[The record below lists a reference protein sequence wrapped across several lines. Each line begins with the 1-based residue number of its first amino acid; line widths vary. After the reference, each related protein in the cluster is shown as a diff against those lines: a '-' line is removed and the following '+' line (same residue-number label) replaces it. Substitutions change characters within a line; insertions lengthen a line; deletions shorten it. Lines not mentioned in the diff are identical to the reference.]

1 MRQALFALAAALCA
15 EAGTI
20 TGVVLEHTSNRPL
33 ARTLVRL
40 EPVPDARAGKL
51 ETFTLRSGRSG
62 QFAFPAVA
70 PGMYFLTAVRGG
82 YFPAAYGQRLPAGR
96 GTPIE
101 VTKDSNLFAELR
113 ARHKGALTGRVLDE
127 NGVGVAGVPVLAYR
141 ARLPLRSSGSA
152 SSDDRGVFRIH
163 SLEPG
168 KYWVRS
174 GGHTLEDGSG
184 WLPTFG
190 PQTHETREARVHA
203 VTVDTETAYA
213 DVSPESGGL
222 FSLGGDITCDTPG
235 VVLVTLSSETGQ
247 QRSQTMCGPG
257 PGAYR
262 FSGLPSG
269 TYEVFAA
276 LQSGSSAGFVELLLQ
291 RDTLA
296 NLSLQSNP
304 RVEIETVRSGAGSA
318 AEIPVK
324 LIGRRHDLSETGAA
338 ADITGKHAVLAPGYW
353 EFRAQPP
360 PGYYVESISNVRSNF
375 RRSRKGERPASDWFE
390 VLIEPQLATKIR
402 VTVSDQAAQISGIVM
417 AERKVVA
424 GAPVFLWPVAEP
436 ARRSLS
442 GPAQMI
448 SDTEGRFRF
457 DSLPPGD
464 YRILASFD
472 VSEIDE
478 EIAEASRAPVIHAE
492 PSRNVTLEVPIWIA
506 P

>member
-1 MRQALFALAAALCA
+1 MRQALVALVAALCT

-40 EPVPDARAGKL
+40 EPIPDARAGKL

-70 PGMYFLTAVRGG
+70 PGMYFLTAVRSG
-82 YFPAAYGQRLPAGR
+82 YFPAGYGQRLPAGR
-96 GTPIE
+96 GTPIQ
-101 VTKDSNLFAELR
+101 VTNDSTLFAELR

-141 ARLPLRSSGSA
+141 ARLPLRSAGNA

-190 PQTHETREARVHA
+190 PQTRETREARVHA
-203 VTVDTETAYA
+203 VAVDTETAYA
-213 DVSPESGGL
+213 DVSPEPGGL
-222 FSLGGDITCDTPG
+222 FSLGGDITCDAPG

-276 LQSGSSAGFVELLLQ
+276 LQSGSAAGFAELLLQ
-291 RDTLA
+291 RDTPL

-304 RVEIETVRSGAGSA
+304 RVEIEIVRSGGGGVVD
-318 AEIPVK
+318 IPVK
-324 LIGRRHDLSETGAA
+324 LIGRRHDLSETGTAA
-338 ADITGKHAVLAPGYW
+338 EITGKHMALAPGYW

-360 PGYYVESISNVRSNF
+360 PGYYVESITNLRSNF
-375 RRSRKGERPASDWFE
+375 RRPRRVERAASDWFE
-390 VLIEPQLATKIR
+390 VLIEQNIPARIR
-402 VTVSDQAAQISGIVM
+402 VSVSDQAAQISGLVM
-417 AERKVVA
+417 AERKPVA
-424 GAPVFLWPVAEP
+424 GAPVFLWPVAES

-442 GPAQMI
+442 GPVQTI
-448 SDTEGRFRF
+448 SDTEGRFNF
-457 DSLPPGD
+457 HSLPPGD

-472 VSEIDE
+472 VSDIDE
-478 EIAEASRAPVIHAE
+478 EVAESAHAPLIHAEASR
-492 PSRNVTLEVPIWIA
+492 SVTIEVPIWAA